1 MKHCSN
7 CGEKIVGEQ
16 QFCRSCGAELVVA
29 EGRKAGFDP
38 RVLLYVGLL
47 CTLAGALVVVFG
59 KFADSKTMALIGTVF
74 ALLSFGVMITAAMLG
89 DLSRRRRKTAARTA
103 QAQDEQPALEKA
115 DTTNRLPPVSAQDH
129 FPASVTEETTAKLR
143 MK

>member
-7 CGEKIVGEQ
+7 CGERIIGEQ
-16 QFCRSCGAELVVA
+16 QFCRSCGAELVAA

-89 DLSRRRRKTAARTA
+89 ESSGRKTAARTA
-103 QAQDEQPALEKA
+103 QAQAEQPILEKA